1 MTNEEFIQQHQSD
14 DVRALVLR
22 SVPQGV
28 DIQWCAQQIEGYQ
41 TAQRKLPH
49 WAATPGLHYP
59 PRLSMEQCSSWDTA
73 LYKRTL
79 IQQLIPPAQRHHL
92 VDLTGGLAVDFSA
105 LAPLFAQATY
115 IERLPRLCQLAKH
128 NLPLLG
134 LPNAEVLNTDSPAAE
149 LWQRA
154 DVTLFLDP
162 ARRDG
167 AGRKTVALEDCTPNI
182 LELQP
187 HWQHVPYTIVKLSP
201 MLDIASTL
209 RQVKG
214 VSQVHAVSVKG
225 ECKELLLVVQPK
237 FEGQPIIHA
246 ANILS
251 DTQCV
256 TFSAPAHRRN
266 VADLPLAS
274 ASLSAGIFL
283 FEPGAS
289 LLKTQLQDAFAMQH
303 GLQKLHPMSNL
314 FVSESCDAEV
324 LRPHGRV
331 FTLQQQLDFSKA
343 ALRQLKELRQA
354 NLTVRNFPG
363 TVEALRRRLRLA
375 DGGSHYLFATTMNDG
390 SHALLLCQKQSNVQC
405 TIDNVQ

>member
-14 DVRALVLR
+14 DVRVLVLR
-22 SVPQGV
+22 PVPQGV

-73 LYKRTL
+73 LYKRSV
-79 IQQLIPPAQRHHL
+79 IEQLLPAAQRHHL

-115 IERLPRLCQLAKH
+115 VERLPHLCQLATH

-134 LPNAEVLNTDSPAAE
+134 LPQAEVLNTDSPAAD

-187 HWQHVPYTIVKLSP
+187 HWQTVPYIIVKLSP
-201 MLDIASTL
+201 MLDIAATL
-209 RQVKG
+209 RQVQG
-214 VSQVHAVSVKG
+214 VSHVHAVSVKG

-237 FEGQPIIHA
+237 FERQPVIHA
-246 ANILS
+246 VNILS
-251 DTQCV
+251 DAQHV
-256 TFSAPAHRRN
+256 TFSAPAHQHT
-266 VADLPLAS
+266 VVDLPLAA
-274 ASLSAGIFL
+274 ASLPAGTLL

-289 LLKTQLQDAFAMQH
+289 LLKTQLQDAFAAQH

-314 FVSESCDAEV
+314 FVSASNNAEA

-354 NLTVRNFPG
+354 NLTVRNFPS
-363 TVEALRRRLRLA
+363 TVEALRRRLRLT
-375 DGGSHYLFATTMNDG
+375 DGGQNYLFATTLCDG
-390 SHALLLCQKQSNVQC
+390 SHALLLCSKA
-405 TIDNVQ
+405 

>member
-1 MTNEEFIQQHQSD
+1 MTNEEFIRQHQSD

-73 LYKRTL
+73 LYKRSV
-79 IQQLIPPAQRHHL
+79 IEQLIPDTQRHHL
-92 VDLTGGLAVDFSA
+92 IDLTGGLAVDFSA

-115 IERLPRLCQLAKH
+115 IERLPHLCQLAMH

-134 LPNAEVLNTDSPAAE
+134 LPNAEVLNTDSPDPA

-162 ARRDG
+162 ARRDN

-187 HWQHVPYTIVKLSP
+187 HWQTVPYIIVKLSP
-201 MLDIASTL
+201 MLDIAATL
-209 RQVKG
+209 RQVRG

-237 FEGQPIIHA
+237 FEGHPIIHA

-251 DTQCV
+251 DAQHV
-256 TFSAPAHRRN
+256 TFSTPAHQRT

-274 ASLSAGIFL
+274 TALSTGILL

-289 LLKTQLQDAFAMQH
+289 LLKAQLQDAFALQH
-303 GLQKLHPMSNL
+303 GLCKLHPMSNL
-314 FVSESCDAEV
+314 FVSVSNNAKA
-324 LRPHGRV
+324 LRPHGRAFV
-331 FTLQQQLDFSKA
+331 LQQQLDFSKA

-354 NLTVRNFPG
+354 NLTVRNFPS
-363 TVEALRRRLRLA
+363 TVEALRRRLRLT
-375 DGGSHYLFATTMNDG
+375 DGGQNYLFATTLCDG
-390 SHALLLCQKQSNVQC
+390 SHALLLCSKA
-405 TIDNVQ
+405 

>member
-14 DVRALVLR
+14 DVRDLVLR

-105 LAPLFAQATY
+105 LAPLFHQATY
-115 IERLPRLCQLAKH
+115 IERLPHLCELAKH

-134 LPNAEVLNTDSPAAE
+134 LPQAEVQNTDSPDPA
-149 LWQRA
+149 LWQRT

-187 HWQHVPYTIVKLSP
+187 HWQSVPYIIVKLSP
-201 MLDIASTL
+201 MLDIAATL
-209 RQVKG
+209 RLVHG

-237 FEGQPIIHA
+237 FEGQPTIHA
-246 ANILS
+246 ANILY
-251 DTQCV
+251 DAQHV
-256 TFSAPAHRRN
+256 TFSAPAHQRN

-274 ASLSAGIFL
+274 AVLPVGSLL
-283 FEPGAS
+283 FEPSAS
-289 LLKTQLQDAFAMQH
+289 LLKAQLQDAFAVQH
-303 GLQKLHPMSNL
+303 GLHKLHPMSNL
-314 FVSESCDAEV
+314 FVTGNGDAEA
-324 LRPHGRV
+324 LRPHGRI

-343 ALRQLKELRQA
+343 ALRQLKKLRQA

-363 TVEALRRRLRLA
+363 TVEALRRRLHLN
-375 DGGSHYLFATTMNDG
+375 DGGQHYLFATTLSDG
-390 SHALLLCQKQSNVQC
+390 SHALLLCQKQSNVQ
-405 TIDNVQ
+405 

>member
-49 WAATPGLHYP
+49 WAATLGLHYP
-59 PRLSMEQCSSWDTA
+59 PRLSLEQCSSWETA
-73 LYKRTL
+73 LYKRSV
-79 IQQLIPPAQRHHL
+79 IEQLIPPAQRHHL

-105 LAPLFAQATY
+105 LASLFAQATY
-115 IERLPRLCQLAKH
+115 VERLPHLCRLAKH

-134 LPNAEVLNTDSPAAE
+134 LPQAEVLNTDSPPAD

-167 AGRKTVALEDCTPNI
+167 AGRKTVALEDCTPNV

-187 HWQHVPYTIVKLSP
+187 HWQSVPYIIIKLSP

-209 RQVKG
+209 RQVQG
-214 VSQVHAVSVKG
+214 VSHVHAVSVKG
-225 ECKELLLVVQPK
+225 ECKELLLVVQPQ
-237 FEGQPIIHA
+237 FEGQPVIHA
-246 ANILS
+246 ANILP
-251 DTQCV
+251 DVQGVMQTA
-256 TFSAPAHRRN
+256 TFHAQASQRT
-266 VADLPLAS
+266 VADLPLAP
-274 ASLSAGIFL
+274 ATLPVGTLL

-289 LLKTQLQDAFAMQH
+289 LLKAQLQDTFAVQH
-303 GLQKLHPMSNL
+303 GLSKLHPMSNL
-314 FVSESCDAEV
+314 FLASATIVAES

-331 FTLQQQLDFSKA
+331 FVLQQQLDFSKA

-375 DGGSHYLFATTMNDG
+375 DGGQHYLFATTLSDG
-390 SHALLLCQKQSNVQC
+390 SHALLLCQKQGNV
-405 TIDNVQ
+405 

>member
-22 SVPQGV
+22 SVPRGV

-73 LYKRTL
+73 LYKRSIIEML
-79 IQQLIPPAQRHHL
+79 MPAAQRHHL

-105 LAPLFAQATY
+105 LAPLFTQATY
-115 IERLPRLCQLAKH
+115 VERLPHLCQLATH

-134 LPNAEVLNTDSPAAE
+134 LPQAKVLNTDSPDPA
-149 LWQRA
+149 LWQRTN
-154 DVTLFLDP
+154 VTLFLDP

-187 HWQHVPYTIVKLSP
+187 HWQAVPYIIIKLSP
-201 MLDIASTL
+201 MLDIAATL
-209 RQVKG
+209 RQVQG
-214 VSQVHAVSVKG
+214 VSQVHAVSVKS
-225 ECKELLLVVQPK
+225 ECKELLLVVQPL
-237 FEGQPIIHA
+237 FEGQPTIHA
-246 ANILS
+246 ANILPDVQGAMQTAMFHALAS
-251 DTQCV
+251 QRAV
-256 TFSAPAHRRN
+256 VNFPLAPAT
-266 VADLPLAS
+266 LPVGAL
-274 ASLSAGIFL
+274 L

-289 LLKTQLQDAFAMQH
+289 LLKAQLQDAFAMEH
-303 GLQKLHPMSNL
+303 GLSKLHPMSNL
-314 FVSESCDAEV
+314 FLASATVDAES
-324 LRPHGRV
+324 LRLHGRV
-331 FTLQQQLDFSKA
+331 FTLQQQFDFSKA
-343 ALRQLKELRQA
+343 TLRKIKELRQA

-363 TVEALRRRLRLA
+363 TVEALRRRLCLA
-375 DGGSHYLFATTMNDG
+375 DGGQHYLFATTLADA
-390 SHALLLCQKQSNVQC
+390 SHALLLCSKA
-405 TIDNVQ
+405 